1 MRLGRR
7 DALAREFRRRGPW
20 VTRFTVDGRTY
31 GGDFDAARDARVT
44 AFAEAFPGARRVLE
58 LGSLE
63 GGHSFAL
70 AALPGMEEV
79 VAVEGREANLARARF
94 AQGVLDARGVTFVH
108 ADLEHTD
115 LRSLG
120 SFDAVYC
127 VGLLYHQPN
136 PWDQLGRMAAVSDG
150 VFLWTH
156 YAAAEALRAGGYPG
170 VAYREFGL
178 ADPLSGLSE
187 ASFWPTRDALLAMLR
202 DAGLRDVAVLED
214 DPEHPHGP
222 GITLTARRPASG
234 TAATPG

>member
-7 DALAREFRRRGPW
+7 DALAGEFRRRGPW
-20 VTRFTVDGRTY
+20 VTRFTVDGRAY
-31 GGDFDAARDARVT
+31 GGDFDAAGDARVA

-70 AALPGMEEV
+70 AALPGTEEV
-79 VAVEGREANLARARF
+79 VAVEGREANLERARF
-94 AQGVLDARGVTFVH
+94 AQGVLDARRVTFVH
-108 ADLEHTD
+108 ADLERAD

-120 SFDAVYC
+120 SFDAVFC
-127 VGLLYHQPN
+127 VGLLYHLPN
-136 PWDQLGRMAAVSDG
+136 PWDLVGRMAAVSAG

-156 YAAAEALRAGGYPG
+156 YAASEALTACGYAG

-178 ADPLSGLSE
+178 ADPLSGLSD

-202 DAGLRDVAVLED
+202 DAGLGDVDVLED
-214 DPEHPHGP
+214 DPGHPHGP
-222 GITLTARRPASG
+222 GITLTAHRLRG
-234 TAATPG
+234 W